1 LSNNSLYIDTPENV
15 VLEAELAGFGSRC
28 IAAIIDY
35 TILAAILIA
44 FFCLSTRALASIS
57 FRDTTVALSILMLV
71 QFVIISFY
79 HLAFEFLWNGQTP
92 GKRRVGIRVVQA
104 NGLPATTSALLIRNF
119 VRFFDFLPIVYGVGL
134 IVMFATR
141 RTQRLGDLAAGT
153 IVVQERRKLNLE
165 TIREDHKVEYQ
176 FISRY
181 DPLPPNIQVANL
193 TPSDRQAV
201 VSYLQRRPQL
211 QNRDHVAVL
220 VARQVAERMGIPGEV
235 SSLKRGETFLEYVA
249 RAFELADTT

>member
-1 LSNNSLYIDTPENV
+1 MSNDSLYIDTPENV

-35 TILAAILIA
+35 TILATVLIA
-44 FFCLSTRALASIS
+44 FLCLSTRALASFS
-57 FRDTTVALSILMLV
+57 LGDSTVALAILVLV

-79 HLAFEFLWNGQTP
+79 HLTFEFLWNGQTP

-119 VRFFDFLPIVYGVGL
+119 VRFFDFLPVAYGVGL

-165 TIREDHKVEYQ
+165 TIRENHKVEYQ
-176 FISRY
+176 FITRY
-181 DPLPPNIQVANL
+181 DPIPPNIQIEGL
-193 TPSDRQAV
+193 TPSDRQTV
-201 VSYLQRRPQL
+201 VNYLQRRPQF
-211 QNRDHVAVL
+211 QNREHVAIM
-220 VARQVAERMGIPGEV
+220 VAKQIADRMGISGEV
-235 SSLKRGETFLEYVA
+235 TSLNRAETFLEYVA
-249 RAFELADTT
+249 RAFELADAN